1 MDPGISFAVLA
12 AVAWGVYIFSL
23 KRLFSDISPA
33 ALTVLLNSCAVV
45 WYVPVMISRTDFSR
59 ELVGGIG
66 PFELGVVALTV
77 LMHAIAFVLF
87 LWAIDDGDLSY
98 VTPIS
103 KTVPVFVLSVE
114 VLLLGQVLTAVQVLG
129 VVVATVAVYVV
140 NYEPGNLLGPVV
152 NVYRSR
158 PAQFALLSAMC
169 YAVGDVGKR
178 VVLQEI
184 GIPTTLWV
192 PILLVGITLIL
203 LPSAVRNPPSLTRRD
218 IPRFVGV
225 GVIVALAEHTTTA
238 FTILPAS
245 IASPIVNTQAVIA
258 VVLGGVLLGERYFRL
273 RLPRGRHGRPRS
285 DAHRALTAANVC
297 DVRRRSPSL
306 TVHQRWW
313 TCFRTY
319 ASYTSVTAS

>member
-1 MDPGISFAVLA
+1 MDPGISFALLA

-23 KRLFSDISPA
+23 KRLFSDFSPA
-33 ALTVLLNSCAVV
+33 ALTVLLNSCAIL
-45 WYVPVMISRTDFSR
+45 WYAPVAISQT
-59 ELVGGIG
+59 ELSEEFVAGIG

-87 LWAIDDGDLSY
+87 LWAINSGDLSY

-103 KTVPVFVLSVE
+103 KTVPVFVLPIE
-114 VLLLGQVLTAVQVLG
+114 VLLLGQVLTRLQVLG

-140 NYEPGNLLGPVV
+140 NYVPGNLLGPIV
-152 NVYRSR
+152 NVYHSR
-158 PAQFALLSAMC
+158 AAQFALLSAMC

-192 PILLVGITLIL
+192 PILLAGISLIL

-225 GVIVALAEHTTTA
+225 GVIIALAEHTTTTA
-238 FTILPAS
+238 FAILPAS

-273 RLPRGRHGRPRS
+273 RLLAAVMAVFGVTLI
-285 DAHRALTAANVC
+285 AL
-297 DVRRRSPSL
+297 
-306 TVHQRWW
+306 
-313 TCFRTY
+313 
-319 ASYTSVTAS
+319 

>member
-12 AVAWGVYIFSL
+12 AVAWGGYIFSL
-23 KRLFSDISPA
+23 KRLFSDVSPA

-45 WYVPVMISRTDFSR
+45 WYVPVVVSRTDVSR
-59 ELVGGIG
+59 ELVAGIEPVESG
-66 PFELGVVALTV
+66 IVALTV
-77 LMHAIAFVLF
+77 LMHAIAFMLF

-103 KTVPVFVLSVE
+103 KIVPVFVLPVE
-114 VLLLGQVLTAVQVLG
+114 VLLLGQVLTRIQVLG

-140 NYEPGNLLGPVV
+140 NYEPGNLLGPIV
-152 NVYRSR
+152 NVYHSR

-169 YAVGDVGKR
+169 YAAGDVGKR

-184 GIPTTLWV
+184 GMPTALWV
-192 PILLVGITLIL
+192 PTLLVGISLIL
-203 LPSAVRNPPSLTRRD
+203 LPSAVRHPPSLTRRD

-225 GVIVALAEHTTTA
+225 AAIVALAEHTTTTA
-238 FTILPAS
+238 FAILPAS

-273 RLPRGRHGRPRS
+273 RLFAAVMAVLGVTLI
-285 DAHRALTAANVC
+285 AL
-297 DVRRRSPSL
+297 
-306 TVHQRWW
+306 
-313 TCFRTY
+313 
-319 ASYTSVTAS
+319 